1 MQWSAEAARSIRLR
15 SLRRIEKLNDLER
28 LDEVRNI
35 CRGDVRQLARTLTE
49 VENAPNDSTRSLL
62 KALFRKTDGSWVM
75 GITGSPGSGKS
86 TLVEALARHY
96 RKAREKV
103 GIVAVDPTSPFSGG
117 ALLGDRVRMQNLF
130 TDPGVFIR
138 SMATRGRLGG
148 LSSAVDDALLV
159 LAAGGFKRLLVET
172 VGVGQDEVDVVR
184 TADVVLVLLVPGMG
198 DDIQSIKAGIMEIGD
213 IFVVNKADR
222 PDAMKTE
229 RELRA
234 VLSLASRDDGW
245 DPPIVQTVATRDQGI
260 EEVAE
265 AVEAYRRFTNRQKTA
280 SRRRVFLCRQKV
292 LEMIRDRMAQQVAN
306 KMGSKELDR
315 WARQMANREV
325 DPYTLVD
332 RIFDGAGLKK

>member
-1 MQWSAEAARSIRLR
+1 M
-15 SLRRIEKLNDLER
+15 NDLER
-28 LDEVRNI
+28 RDEIRDI
-35 CRGDVRQLARTLTE
+35 CRGDVRRLARILSE
-49 VENAPNDSTRSLL
+49 VENSPTHATRGLL
-62 KALFRKTDGSWVM
+62 KALYPMTDGSWVT

-96 RKAREKV
+96 RGAGEKV
-103 GIVAVDPTSPFSGG
+103 GIVAVDPTSPFTGG

-159 LAAGGFKRLLVET
+159 LAAGGFKRLMVET

-184 TADVVLVLLVPGMG
+184 TAEVVLVLLVPGMG

-213 IFVVNKADR
+213 IFVINKADR
-222 PDAMKTE
+222 PEAMKTE

-234 VLSLASRDDGW
+234 VLSLAVRDDGW

-265 AVEAYRRFTNRQKTA
+265 AVETYRRFTSRETA
-280 SRRRVFLCRQKV
+280 SRRRVFLYRQKV
-292 LEMIRDRMAQQVAN
+292 LEMIRDRVAERVVDDL
-306 KMGSKELDR
+306 GPEDLDR

-332 RIFDGAGLKK
+332 RIFERSGSRS

>member
-1 MQWSAEAARSIRLR
+1 MGHGCCANDTAES
-15 SLRRIEKLNDLER
+15 SPRIKKVNDLER
-28 LDEVRNI
+28 LDEIRDI
-35 CRGDVRQLARTLTE
+35 CRGDVRRLARILSE
-49 VENAPNDSTRSLL
+49 VENSATDATRRLL
-62 KALFRKTDGSWVM
+62 KALFPMTGGSWVT

-96 RKAREKV
+96 RGAGEKV

-159 LAAGGFKRLLVET
+159 LAAGGFKRLMVET

-184 TADVVLVLLVPGMG
+184 TAEVVLVLLVPGMG
-198 DDIQSIKAGIMEIGD
+198 DEIQSIKAGIMEIGD
-213 IFVVNKADR
+213 IFVINKADR
-222 PDAMKTE
+222 PEAMKTE

-234 VLSLASRDDGW
+234 VLSLAARDDGW

-260 EEVAE
+260 QEVAE
-265 AVEAYRRFTNRQKTA
+265 AVETYRRFCSRETA
-280 SRRRVFLCRQKV
+280 SRRRVFLYRQKV
-292 LEMIRDRMAQQVAN
+292 LEMIRDRVAERV
-306 KMGSKELDR
+306 MDDLEPEELDR

-332 RIFDGAGLKK
+332 RIFERSGSRP

>member
-1 MQWSAEAARSIRLR
+1 MKDPK
-15 SLRRIEKLNDLER
+15 KLDK
-28 LDEVRNI
+28 VRNI
-35 CRGDVRQLARTLTE
+35 CRGDMRQLARTLTE
-49 VENAPNDSTRSLL
+49 VENSTTESTRNLL
-62 KALFRKTDGSWVM
+62 KTLFQETGSSWVM
-75 GITGSPGSGKS
+75 GITGSPGAGKS

-96 RKAREKV
+96 RKAGEKV

-159 LAAGGFKRLLVET
+159 LAAGGFKRLMVET

-184 TADVVLVLLVPGMG
+184 TAEVVLVLLVPGMG

-213 IFVVNKADR
+213 IFIINKADR

-229 RELRA
+229 REIRA
-234 VLSLASRDDGW
+234 VLSLAARDDGW

-260 EEVAE
+260 DEVAE
-265 AVEAYRRFTNRQKTA
+265 AVEAYRRFTDQKGAA

-292 LEMIRDRMAQQVAN
+292 LEMIRDRMAQQVVDE
-306 KMGSKELDR
+306 MGPEDLDR
-315 WARQMANREV
+315 WAQRMANREV

-332 RIFDGAGLKK
+332 RIFERSGLKK

>member
-1 MQWSAEAARSIRLR
+1 M
-15 SLRRIEKLNDLER
+15 NDLER
-28 LDEVRNI
+28 LDEIRDI
-35 CRGDVRQLARTLTE
+35 CRGNVRQLARILSE
-49 VENAPNDSTRSLL
+49 VENSPTHATRNLL
-62 KALFRKTDGSWVM
+62 KSLFPMTDGSWVT

-96 RKAREKV
+96 RGAGEKV

-148 LSSAVDDALLV
+148 LSSAVDDALVV
-159 LAAGGFKRLLVET
+159 LAAGGFKRLMVET

-184 TADVVLVLLVPGMG
+184 TAEVVLVLLVPGMG
-198 DDIQSIKAGIMEIGD
+198 DEIQSIKAGIMEIGD
-213 IFVVNKADR
+213 IFVINKADR
-222 PDAMKTE
+222 PEAMKTE

-234 VLSLASRDDGW
+234 VLSLAARDDGW

-265 AVEAYRRFTNRQKTA
+265 AVETYRRFTSRETA
-280 SRRRVFLCRQKV
+280 SRRRVFLYRQKV
-292 LEMIRDRMAQQVAN
+292 LEMIRDRVAERVVDDL
-306 KMGSKELDR
+306 GSEELDR

-325 DPYTLVD
+325 DPYTLLD
-332 RIFDGAGLKK
+332 RIFERSGSRS

>member
-1 MQWSAEAARSIRLR
+1 M
-15 SLRRIEKLNDLER
+15 NDLER
-28 LDEVRNI
+28 LDEIRDI
-35 CRGDVRQLARTLTE
+35 CRGDVRRLARILSE
-49 VENAPNDSTRSLL
+49 VENSPTDATRSLL
-62 KALFRKTDGSWVM
+62 KALFPMTDGSWVT

-96 RKAREKV
+96 RSAGEKV
-103 GIVAVDPTSPFSGG
+103 GIVAVDPTSPFTGG

-148 LSSAVDDALLV
+148 LSSAVDDALVV
-159 LAAGGFKRLLVET
+159 LGAGGFKRLMVET

-184 TADVVLVLLVPGMG
+184 TAEVVLVLLVPGMG
-198 DDIQSIKAGIMEIGD
+198 DEIQSIKAGIMEIGD
-213 IFVVNKADR
+213 IFVINKADR
-222 PDAMKTE
+222 PEAMKTE

-234 VLSLASRDDGW
+234 VLSLAARDDGW

-265 AVEAYRRFTNRQKTA
+265 AVETYRRFTSRETA
-280 SRRRVFLCRQKV
+280 SRRRVFLYRQKV
-292 LEMIRDRMAQQVAN
+292 LEIIRDRVAERVVADL
-306 KMGSKELDR
+306 GPQELDR

-332 RIFDGAGLKK
+332 RIFKRSGSRR

>member
-1 MQWSAEAARSIRLR
+1 M
-15 SLRRIEKLNDLER
+15 NDLAR
-28 LDEVRNI
+28 LDEIRDI
-35 CRGDVRQLARTLTE
+35 CRGDVRRLARILSE
-49 VENAPNDSTRSLL
+49 VENSPTDTTRSLL
-62 KALFRKTDGSWVM
+62 KALFPMTGGSWVT

-96 RKAREKV
+96 RDAGEKV

-159 LAAGGFKRLLVET
+159 LAAGGFKRLMVET

-198 DDIQSIKAGIMEIGD
+198 DEIQSIKAGIMEIGD
-213 IFVVNKADR
+213 IFVINKADR
-222 PDAMKTE
+222 PEAMKAE

-234 VLSLASRDDGW
+234 VLSLAARDDGW

-260 EEVAE
+260 EDVAE
-265 AVEAYRRFTNRQKTA
+265 AVEAYRRFNSRETA
-280 SRRRVFLCRQKV
+280 SRRRVFLYRQKV
-292 LEMIRDRMAQQVAN
+292 LEMIRDRVAERVVD
-306 KMGSKELDR
+306 GLGPDELDR

-332 RIFDGAGLKK
+332 RIFERSGSRP

>member
-1 MQWSAEAARSIRLR
+1 M
-15 SLRRIEKLNDLER
+15 NDLER
-28 LDEVRNI
+28 LDEIRNI
-35 CRGDVRQLARTLTE
+35 CRGDMRQLARTLTE
-49 VENAPNDSTRSLL
+49 VENSPTESTRNLL
-62 KALFRKTDGSWVM
+62 KALFRKTGGSWVM
-75 GITGSPGSGKS
+75 GITGSPGAGKS

-117 ALLGDRVRMQNLF
+117 ALLGDRIRMQNLF

-159 LAAGGFKRLLVET
+159 LAAGGFTRLMVET

-184 TADVVLVLLVPGMG
+184 TAEAVLVLLVPGMG

-213 IFVVNKADR
+213 VFVINKADR
-222 PDAMKTE
+222 PGAMKTE

-234 VLSLASRDDGW
+234 VLSLAARDDGW
-245 DPPIVQTVATRDQGI
+245 DPPIVQTVATRGQGI
-260 EEVAE
+260 DEVAE
-265 AVEAYRRFTNRQKTA
+265 AVEAYRRFTDQEGAA

-292 LEMIRDRMAQQVAN
+292 LEMIRDRMAQQVVDE
-306 KMGSKELDR
+306 MDSEDLDR
-315 WARQMANREV
+315 WAQRMANREV

-332 RIFDGAGLKK
+332 RIFERSGPSK

>member
-1 MQWSAEAARSIRLR
+1 M
-15 SLRRIEKLNDLER
+15 NDLER
-28 LDEVRNI
+28 LDEIRDI
-35 CRGDVRQLARTLTE
+35 CRGNVRQLARILSE
-49 VENAPNDSTRSLL
+49 VENSPTDATRNLL
-62 KALFRKTDGSWVM
+62 KALFPMTDGSWVT

-96 RKAREKV
+96 RGAGEKV
-103 GIVAVDPTSPFSGG
+103 GIVAVDPTSPFTGG

-159 LAAGGFKRLLVET
+159 LAAGGFKRLMVET

-184 TADVVLVLLVPGMG
+184 TAEVVLVLLVPGMG
-198 DDIQSIKAGIMEIGD
+198 DEIQSIKAGIMEIGD
-213 IFVVNKADR
+213 IFVINKADR
-222 PDAMKTE
+222 PEAMKTE

-234 VLSLASRDDGW
+234 VLSLAARDDGW

-265 AVEAYRRFTNRQKTA
+265 AVESYRRFTNRETA
-280 SRRRVFLCRQKV
+280 SRRRIFLYRQKV
-292 LEMIRDRMAQQVAN
+292 LEMIRDRVAERVVD
-306 KMGSKELDR
+306 GLGPEELDR

-332 RIFDGAGLKK
+332 RIFERSGSRP

>member
-1 MQWSAEAARSIRLR
+1 M
-15 SLRRIEKLNDLER
+15 NDLER
-28 LDEVRNI
+28 LDEIRDI
-35 CRGDVRQLARTLTE
+35 CRGDVRRLARILSE
-49 VENAPNDSTRSLL
+49 VENSPTDATRGLL
-62 KALFRKTDGSWVM
+62 KALFPMTGGSWVT

-96 RKAREKV
+96 RGAGEKV

-184 TADVVLVLLVPGMG
+184 TAEAVLVLLVPGMG
-198 DDIQSIKAGIMEIGD
+198 DEIQSIKAGIMEIGD
-213 IFVVNKADR
+213 IFVINKADR
-222 PDAMKTE
+222 PEAMKTE

-234 VLSLASRDDGW
+234 VLSLAARDDGW

-260 EEVAE
+260 EELAE
-265 AVEAYRRFTNRQKTA
+265 AVEAYRRFTGRETT
-280 SRRRVFLCRQKV
+280 SRRRVFLYRQKV
-292 LEMIRDRMAQQVAN
+292 LELIRDRVAERVVDDL
-306 KMGSKELDR
+306 GPEELDR

-332 RIFDGAGLKK
+332 RIFERSGSRP

>member
-1 MQWSAEAARSIRLR
+1 M
-15 SLRRIEKLNDLER
+15 NDLER
-28 LDEVRNI
+28 LDEIRDI
-35 CRGDVRQLARTLTE
+35 CRGDVRRLARILSE
-49 VENAPNDSTRSLL
+49 VENSPTDATRNLL
-62 KALFRKTDGSWVM
+62 KALFPLTDGSWVT

-96 RKAREKV
+96 RGAGEKV
-103 GIVAVDPTSPFSGG
+103 GIVAVDPTSPFTGG

-159 LAAGGFKRLLVET
+159 LAAGGFKRLMVET

-184 TADVVLVLLVPGMG
+184 TAEVVLVLLVPGMG
-198 DDIQSIKAGIMEIGD
+198 DEIQSIKAGIMEIGD
-213 IFVVNKADR
+213 IFVINKADR
-222 PDAMKTE
+222 PEAMKTE

-234 VLSLASRDDGW
+234 VLSLAARDDGW

-265 AVEAYRRFTNRQKTA
+265 AVETYRRFTSRETA
-280 SRRRVFLCRQKV
+280 SRRRIFLYRQKV
-292 LEMIRDRMAQQVAN
+292 LEMIRDRVAERVVDDL
-306 KMGSKELDR
+306 GPEELDR

-332 RIFDGAGLKK
+332 RIFERSGSRP